1 MVLVQNKKLTT
12 EKLKEVEDGKKRKE
26 KGGGAKE
33 ERRGDGRGKEMS
45 VKNTLMRKSFI
56 CPGKF
61 EDHNR
66 LLGEPRER
74 TQIGLRQP
82 EIQGS
87 GLLVTQA
94 VRSGLG
100 TE

>member
-1 MVLVQNKKLTT
+1 MA
-12 EKLKEVEDGKKRKE
+12 KRGRK
-26 KGGGAKE
+26 KE
-33 ERRGDGRGKEMS
+33 EEQKKKEGEEGRGKEMS
-45 VKNTLMRKSFI
+45 VKNTLIRKSFI

-66 LLGEPRER
+66 LLGESRER
-74 TQIGLRQP
+74 TQIGLRQL

-87 GLLVTQA
+87 GLLVRQA

>member
-1 MVLVQNKKLTT
+1 MA
-12 EKLKEVEDGKKRKE
+12 KRGRK
-26 KGGGAKE
+26 KE
-33 ERRGDGRGKEMS
+33 EEQKKKEGEEGRGKEMS
-45 VKNTLMRKSFI
+45 VKNTLIRKSFI

-74 TQIGLRQP
+74 TQIGLRQL

-87 GLLVTQA
+87 DLLVTQA